1 MKRFA
6 CIIFV
11 ALMLF
16 ASCNTKYDILFYQK
30 YNVTATC
37 KINDT
42 YTVEIKRTE
51 ELTSLE
57 VLQPNRLKGTAF
69 YTNQN
74 EVYIQKD
81 DLKIPVNRDSLRGIC
96 ALLSCFDL
104 EEASITTVESEN
116 KSSIVTYACKD
127 ATYVVT
133 YGQNRLPSFI
143 EINGDTFDYSI
154 EVCTIELK

>member
-1 MKRFA
+1 MKRFV

-11 ALMLF
+11 VLMLF

-30 YNVTATC
+30 YSITATC
-37 KINDT
+37 KINDA

-57 VLQPNRLKGTAF
+57 VLYPNQLKGAIF

-74 EVYIQKD
+74 EAYVQKD
-81 DLKIPVNRDSLRGIC
+81 DLKIPVNKESLRGIC

-116 KSSIVTYACKD
+116 KSSIVTFACKS

-133 YGQNRLPSFI
+133 YGQNKLPSFI
-143 EINGDTFDYSI
+143 EINGDTFDYSV
-154 EVCTIELK
+154 EVCTIQLK